1 MTTSKTIILGVLALQ
16 GAFQEHIEYFNKIL
30 ETNQDEYNEYN
41 IEITEIR
48 TKDDLERCDSLVIP
62 GGESTT
68 MSWIAIRTHLLEPLY
83 DFVSSGKPLWGT
95 CAGLIFLAKE
105 LKNGKMH
112 QKILGALNI
121 QVTRNAFGRQL
132 DSFSTHLDFSS
143 FIPNCTDFQTVFI
156 RAPVVTKIL
165 SVSDSDTSK
174 QEEAKR
180 SLSPPEI
187 IRSLN
192 TYNNT
197 APVEVLYSLKNVDH
211 HNHDLIVA
219 VRQGNVLGTSF
230 HPELADDYRFH
241 KWFLDEFV
249 LKNVATT

>member
-1 MTTSKTIILGVLALQ
+1 MTTSKSIILGVLALQ

-30 ETNQDEYNEYN
+30 ETCPDEYNEFN
-41 IEITEIR
+41 IEVKEIR
-48 TKDDLERCDSLVIP
+48 TKEDLEQCDSLVIP

-68 MSWIAIRTHLLEPLY
+68 MSWIAIRTNLLEPLY

-95 CAGLIFLAKE
+95 CAGLIFLAKQ
-105 LKNGKMH
+105 LKNGKVN

-132 DSFSTHLDFSS
+132 DSFSTKLDFSS
-143 FIPNCTDFQTVFI
+143 FIPGCCDFQTVFI
-156 RAPVVTKIL
+156 RAPVVTQVL
-165 SVSDSDTSK
+165 SEPDLLPEI
-174 QEEAKR
+174 EEKR

-187 IRSLN
+187 INSLN
-192 TYNNT
+192 SYNNP
-197 APVEVLYSLKNVDH
+197 APVEVLYKLKNVDH

-249 LKNVATT
+249 LKATATV